1 VRAGGTALNNV
12 LSVPEGLGTLNKEEP
27 NLMDINQVMQ
37 QAQIFQKRM
46 ADIQDELAGQQITST
61 VGGGMV
67 TVTVNGKNELLAIAI
82 EREVIN
88 PDDSALLQDLI
99 VAGVN
104 DAMRKARE
112 AMQGEMRKL
121 TGGMNI
127 PGLSGMFG

>member
-1 VRAGGTALNNV
+1 
-12 LSVPEGLGTLNKEEP
+12 
-27 NLMDINQVMQ
+27 MDINQVMQ
-37 QAQIFQKRM
+37 QAQFFQKRM
-46 ADIQDELAGQQITST
+46 ADIQEELAGRQITST

-67 TVTVNGKNELLAIAI
+67 TVTVNGKSELLSIAI
-82 EREVIN
+82 DPEVIT
-88 PDDSALLQDLI
+88 PEDPTMLQDLI

-112 AMQGEMRKL
+112 AMQAEMRKL